1 MREHSASKPTAAPLL
16 EMLGL
21 KPNFRSDWEGPAPD
35 EAKLRRYLA
44 GELDRNAE
52 DDVLS
57 AVMQFRS
64 WYDALARLVD
74 ADLAESTHRDPGSK
88 SS

>member
-1 MREHSASKPTAAPLL
+1 MSEHPAPQTASAPLL
-16 EMLGL
+16 EMMGL
-21 KPNFRSDWEGPAPD
+21 KPMFRSDWQGPPPN

-57 AVMQFRS
+57 AVMQFRP
-64 WYDALARLVD
+64 WYDALVRLVD
-74 ADLAESTHRDPGSK
+74 AELTEPAHPDAGSK
-88 SS
+88 PS

>member
-1 MREHSASKPTAAPLL
+1 MSEHPAPPTASAPLL
-16 EMLGL
+16 EMMGL
-21 KPNFRSDWEGPAPD
+21 KPNFRSDWEGPPPD

-57 AVMQFRS
+57 AVMQFRT
-64 WYDALARLVD
+64 WYDVLVRLVD
-74 ADLAESTHRDPGSK
+74 AELIERVHREEGSNQ
-88 SS
+88 S